1 MGADPKQD
9 DKVNP
14 YLCTPPKERIFP
26 MKLDILAI
34 AAHPD
39 DVELACAG
47 TLMVHAAQGMKVGV
61 LDLTRGELGTRG
73 TPETR
78 AEEAAA
84 AAKVMGLAIR
94 DNLGLRDGFFRN
106 DTEEQMKLIAAI
118 RKYRPDIVLAN
129 AFEDRH
135 PDHGRAARLIA
146 DSCFLAGLRKVETFE
161 DGKLQA
167 AWRPKQ
173 VFHFMQDRY
182 ERPDFVVDT
191 SAVIERKKEAI
202 KCYKTQFLAQGSD
215 NEPQTYISS
224 NAFFESVIN
233 RDVTF
238 GKIVGVSHAEGFKT
252 SKVLGISSF
261 KDVINNVT

>member
-1 MGADPKQD
+1 
-9 DKVNP
+9 
-14 YLCTPPKERIFP
+14 

-47 TLMVHAAQGMKVGV
+47 TLMVHAAQGMKVGI

-84 AAKVMGLAIR
+84 AAKVMDLAVR
-94 DNLGLRDGFFRN
+94 ANLALADGFFRN
-106 DTEEQMKLIAAI
+106 DTEEQIKLIAAI
-118 RKYRPDIVLAN
+118 RKYQPEIVLAN
-129 AFEDRH
+129 AYEDRH

-146 DSCFLAGLRKVETFE
+146 DSCFLAGLRKIETFDE
-161 DGKLQA
+161 EGRPQA

-182 ERPDFVVDT
+182 EQPDFVVDI
-191 SAVIERKKEAI
+191 SSVIERKKEAI
-202 KCYKTQFLAQGSD
+202 RCYKTQFLAQGAD

-224 NAFFESVIN
+224 PAFFEGVIG
-233 RDVTF
+233 RDATF
-238 GKIVGVSHAEGFKT
+238 GKMIGVAHAEGFKT
-252 SKVLGISSF
+252 LKVLGISSF
-261 KDVINNVT
+261 KDIISNVT

>member
-1 MGADPKQD
+1 
-9 DKVNP
+9 
-14 YLCTPPKERIFP
+14 

-78 AEEAAA
+78 AAEAADA
-84 AAKVMGLAIR
+84 AVVMGLSVR
-94 DNLGLRDGFFRN
+94 DNLGLADGFFRN

-118 RKYRPDIVLAN
+118 RKYQPDIVLAN

-146 DSCFLAGLRKVETFE
+146 DSCFLAGLRRIETFDNGE
-161 DGKLQA
+161 PQA

-173 VFHFMQDRY
+173 VFHFLQDRF
-182 ERPDFVVDT
+182 EEPDFVIDVST
-191 SAVIERKKEAI
+191 VIERKKEAI
-202 KCYKTQFLAQGSD
+202 RAYKTQFLAAAADS
-215 NEPQTYISS
+215 EPKTYISS
-224 NAFFESVIN
+224 SAFFDGVIA
-233 RDVTF
+233 RDATF
-238 GKIVGVSHAEGFKT
+238 GKMIGVPYAEGFKT
-252 SKVLGISSF
+252 VKMLGINSF
-261 KDVINNVT
+261 KDLINNVT

>member
-1 MGADPKQD
+1 
-9 DKVNP
+9 
-14 YLCTPPKERIFP
+14 

-73 TPETR
+73 TPEIR
-78 AEEAAA
+78 AAEAAA
-84 AAKVMGLAIR
+84 AAKVMGLTVR
-94 DNLGLRDGFFRN
+94 DNLGLPDGFFRN

-118 RKYRPDIVLAN
+118 RKYQPEIVLAN

-146 DSCFLAGLRKVETFE
+146 DSCFLAGLRRIETYE
-161 DGKLQA
+161 DGQLQEK
-167 AWRPKQ
+167 WRPKQ

-182 ERPDFVVDT
+182 EEPDFVVDT

-202 KCYKTQFLAQGSD
+202 RCYKTQFLAQPSD
-215 NEPQTYISS
+215 SEPQTYISS
-224 NAFFESVIN
+224 AAFFDSVIN
-233 RDVTF
+233 RDVTL
-238 GKIVGVSHAEGFKT
+238 GKMVGVAHAEGFKT
-252 SKVLGISSF
+252 AKILGINSF
-261 KDVINNVT
+261 SDLINNVT